1 MQEIAISEFKATC
14 LSLLD
19 EVNKTKKPIRILR
32 RGKPVA
38 EIVPPTPAPKRRK
51 LGRMAGA
58 VKILGDIV
66 SPIIDLNDIEAT
78 AIETVIGHSH
88 LDLDDGR
95 TQSSG

>member
-1 MQEIAISEFKATC
+1 MQEIAISEFKAKC

-51 LGRMAGA
+51 LGRMAGT

-66 SPIIDLNDIEAT
+66 SPVIDWNEFEAYR
-78 AIETVIGHSH
+78 
-88 LDLDDGR
+88 D
-95 TQSSG
+95 

>member
-1 MQEIAISEFKATC
+1 MQEIAISEFKAKC

-38 EIVPPTPAPKRRK
+38 EIVPPTPERKRRK
-51 LGRMAGA
+51 LGTMAGT

-66 SPIIDLNDIEAT
+66 SPIIDLNDVEAYR
-78 AIETVIGHSH
+78 
-88 LDLDDGR
+88 D
-95 TQSSG
+95 